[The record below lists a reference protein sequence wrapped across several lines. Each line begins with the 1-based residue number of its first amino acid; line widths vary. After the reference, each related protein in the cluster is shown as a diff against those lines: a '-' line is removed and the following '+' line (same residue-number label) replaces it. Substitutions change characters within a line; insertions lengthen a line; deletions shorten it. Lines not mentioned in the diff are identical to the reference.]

1 MLRVAK
7 HTSKLICSFAF
18 LEGFN
23 NHYLSSFRYSY
34 LVTTLWWS
42 LLQPV
47 TTMPKAHPDVSTL
60 RVQKVLNEF
69 GSLPLAET
77 SLAKKALSPKPEI
90 VLAMIMDAMLKS
102 RPIQHDL
109 SQKSVNHLIEV
120 GYYDIEKLSKSTWEE
135 RTDVLREGGYNR
147 YREQGATNLGALAE
161 FVQDNYGMCW
171 HGSNAT
177 ASCPTSTWIGLLL
190 PEC

>member
-1 MLRVAK
+1 MYS
-7 HTSKLICSFAF
+7 TNTIFQ
-18 LEGFN
+18 
-23 NHYLSSFRYSY
+23 SSNYPY
-34 LVTTLWWS
+34 LVIAPWCS

-47 TTMPKAHPDVSTL
+47 TTMPKAQPDEPTL

-77 SLAKKALSPKPEI
+77 PLAKKALSPSPEI

-109 SQKSVNHLIEV
+109 SQKTVNHLIEV
-120 GYYDIEKLSKSTWEE
+120 GYHDINKLSKSTWEE

-171 HGSNAT
+171 HGFIAT
-177 ASCPTSTWIGLLL
+177 APCPTSTWVGFLL